1 MAARAMRNETRYEKL
16 STLQNAAARNDY
28 TQTVGTVYDRDKR
41 GAEQPTAST
50 LRKEHQEVAIS
61 LA

>member
-1 MAARAMRNETRYEKL
+1 VRAARAMRNETRYEKL

-28 TQTVGTVYDRDKR
+28 TQTVYDRDKR

>member
-1 MAARAMRNETRYEKL
+1 MRNETRYEKL

-28 TQTVGTVYDRDKR
+28 TQTVYDRDKR